1 MPPDY
6 LVMVIFVFKNSSRQL
21 SDWSISVCTAL
32 KGRIKDTLLLLFIF
46 LELDKVLFR

>member
-6 LVMVIFVFKNSSRQL
+6 LVMVIFVLKNSSRQL
-21 SDWSISVCTAL
+21 SDWSISACTPF
-32 KGRIKDTLLLLFIF
+32 KVRIKDTLLLLFL